1 MSSLPS
7 KEIVDSVLKKY
18 PVGTRVE
25 LVSIEGE
32 QAPPIG
38 TSGTVVGVDDCGSII
53 IQWDNGLT
61 FKCGIR

>member
-1 MSSLPS
+1 MNNLPS
-7 KEIVDSVLKKY
+7 REIVERILKQY

-25 LVSIEGE
+25 LISIEGE
-32 QAPPIG
+32 QAPPTG
-38 TSGTVVGVDDCGSII
+38 STGTVVGVDDCGSII

>member
-1 MSSLPS
+1 MNNFPS
-7 KEIVDSVLKKY
+7 RETVESILKKY

-25 LVSIEGE
+25 LVCIEGE

-61 FKCGIR
+61 FKCCIR

>member
-25 LVSIEGE
+25 LISIEGE

-38 TSGTVVGVDDCGSII
+38 TSGTVVGLDNIGSII

>member
-7 KEIVDSVLKKY
+7 KEILESVLKKY

-25 LVSIEGE
+25 LLSIDGE

-38 TSGTVVGVDDCGSII
+38 TSGTVVGVDDCWSII
-53 IQWDNGLT
+53 IQWDNGLR

>member
-7 KEIVDSVLKKY
+7 KEIVESVRKKY

-25 LVSIEGE
+25 LISIEGE

-38 TSGTVVGVDDCGSII
+38 TSGTVVGLDNIGSII

>member
-38 TSGTVVGVDDCGSII
+38 TTGTVVGVDDSRSII

-61 FKCGIR
+61 FKCCIR